1 MCGNASSAISSGG
14 EQTGPATEAAESEI
28 RHYLQWYEAER
39 SGLADR
45 LWNEIQDVVRV
56 ISDRPAAGSVVPRI
70 RGVTG
75 VRRFPLRRFPF
86 FVIYREFD
94 DYLELVA
101 LAHHRRRPKYWRSRL
116 K

>member
-1 MCGNASSAISSGG
+1 VNK
-14 EQTGPATEAAESEI
+14 PVRPTEAAESEI
-28 RHYLQWYEAER
+28 RDYLEWYEAER

-45 LWNEIQDVVRV
+45 LWSEIQDVVNL
-56 ISDRPAAGSVVPRI
+56 ISEHPAAGTIIPRI
-70 RGVTG
+70 RGVSG

-94 DYLELVA
+94 DYVELVA

-116 K
+116 T